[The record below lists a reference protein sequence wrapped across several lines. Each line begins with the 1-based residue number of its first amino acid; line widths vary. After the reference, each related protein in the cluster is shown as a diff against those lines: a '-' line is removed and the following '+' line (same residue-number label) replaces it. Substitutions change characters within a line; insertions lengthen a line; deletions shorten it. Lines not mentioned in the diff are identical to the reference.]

1 MEKSL
6 ETTEIFDILLTV
18 KTITINDNKELVS
31 FLRILGTE
39 CQFVSL
45 ETETKVKMNKTGNPF
60 VGTVKVTKRNGLVN
74 VNHEDRVNR
83 RMKEAGLDPSYT
95 AGETWYVHETTA
107 DGKVIPLCQSKKDAN
122 AKYLQFFPHRSRGT
136 KYVLNGRELTA
147 EEVTKMKTFIPEKDW
162 GEFKQPVITLKM
174 DSIRRIKF
182 RKLDFSK

>member
-1 MEKSL
+1 M
-6 ETTEIFDILLTV
+6 
-18 KTITINDNKELVS
+18 KTISIKNNNELVT
-31 FLRILGTE
+31 FLRVLGTE

-95 AGETWYVHETTA
+95 GGETWYVHETTT
-107 DGKVIPLCQSKKDAN
+107 DGKVIPLCHSKKDVD

-136 KYVLNGRELTA
+136 KYVLNGRELSS
-147 EEVTKMKTFIPEKDW
+147 EEVKKMKTFIPEKDW

>member
-1 MEKSL
+1 ML
-6 ETTEIFDILLTV
+6 EPEGFSGILLTV
-18 KTITINDNKELVS
+18 KTITINDNNELAT

-39 CQFVSL
+39 CQFISM
-45 ETETKVKMNKTGNPF
+45 ETETEVKMRKTGNPWL
-60 VGTVKVTKRNGLVN
+60 GTVKVTKRNGLVN

-136 KYVLNGRELTA
+136 KYFLNGRELTA
-147 EEVTKMKTFIPEKDW
+147 EEVEQMKTFVPEKDW